1 MSTLDARLVEVVK
14 HAYEHAPAFRQIMDA
29 ERLTPGDI
37 RNLADLPRIPV
48 TSKDAL
54 VQMQQQNPPF
64 GGWLAVPLESLQRI
78 YVSPGPLY
86 DPLGGGQDD
95 MAATAV
101 QAFAAAGFQ
110 AGDRVLNTFLYHMVP
125 AGLLIDAALRSLNIT
140 VVPMGP
146 GNTELQIKVML
157 DLKTN
162 AYVGTPSF
170 LDTIYTK
177 AAEMGLGAQ
186 ALPLR
191 KAFFTAEPYPP
202 GLRAKFEDVYGLKTA
217 QAYGTADLGLVA
229 YEKQGIDGMVI
240 PDDLFVE
247 IADPQTGASLPDG
260 DVGEV
265 VVTTFSPTYPLIR
278 FATGD
283 LGIMAPEPRRLL
295 ALVGRSGE
303 AVKVRGMFL
312 HPNQLRFVTQA
323 FPAIKQLAAVVT
335 RQANLD
341 VLTLQI
347 ELGPDHGM
355 LDKERLARDVTEAM
369 REKGRLRVDEVQWV
383 EPGTI
388 SPEQRM
394 IRDERRWDG

>member
-1 MSTLDARLVEVVK
+1 
-14 HAYEHAPAFRQIMDA
+14 
-29 ERLTPGDI
+29 
-37 RNLADLPRIPV
+37 
-48 TSKDAL
+48 
-54 VQMQQQNPPF
+54 
-64 GGWLAVPLESLQRI
+64 
-78 YVSPGPLY
+78 
-86 DPLGGGQDD
+86 
-95 MAATAV
+95 MAAAAV

-146 GNTELQIKVML
+146 GSTELQIKVML

-177 AAEMGLGAQ
+177 AAEMGLAAQ

-202 GLRAKFEDVYGLKTA
+202 GLRAKYENEYGLKTA
-217 QAYGTADLGLVA
+217 QAYGTADLGLIA

-240 PDDLFVE
+240 PNDLFVE

-312 HPNQLRFVTQA
+312 HPNQLKFVAQA
-323 FPAIKQLAAVVT
+323 FPAIKHLAAVVT
-335 RQANLD
+335 RQENRD

-347 ELGPDHGM
+347 ELGPDHGPS
-355 LDKERLARDVTEAM
+355 DRERLARDITEAM
-369 REKGRLRVDEVQWV
+369 REKGRLRVDTVQWV

-394 IRDERRWDG
+394 IRDERQWDC